1 MKTLLVK
8 YLELLGKNI
17 KESDTVL
24 NVNDIPQNEEFE
36 NAFKKIPRSAN
47 ASGFV
52 DKAVVQMSGSLA
64 KVKPCKI
71 IHLKMNSLQLKEISQ
86 KYNTTVTVYLLA
98 LMFLAGKAATDEL
111 TGEMSIQ
118 VPVNMRKFYPSKTL
132 RNFSMYCGIRIQIED
147 IKDLNS
153 LTEKISMQLAQKSS
167 KEEMDKMLSAT
178 EKMVN
183 MLKYVP
189 LAAKQSI
196 AKAVYGFLGDKI
208 FSNTLSNLG
217 VVELPK
223 CVSEQIESMNFV
235 LGPGIENRAGCS
247 VVTVNDTAVFSID
260 KTTSDPTFE
269 EKMYELLSKD
279 GIEVIA
285 EGSMN
290 YEN

>member
-24 NVNDIPQNEEFE
+24 NVDDIPQNEEFE

-47 ASGFV
+47 ASWFV

-71 IHLKMNSLQLKEISQ
+71 IHLKMNSLQLKEISK

-178 EKMVN
+178 EKM
-183 MLKYVP
+183 
-189 LAAKQSI
+189 
-196 AKAVYGFLGDKI
+196 
-208 FSNTLSNLG
+208 
-217 VVELPK
+217 
-223 CVSEQIESMNFV
+223 
-235 LGPGIENRAGCS
+235 
-247 VVTVNDTAVFSID
+247 
-260 KTTSDPTFE
+260 
-269 EKMYELLSKD
+269 
-279 GIEVIA
+279 
-285 EGSMN
+285 
-290 YEN
+290 